1 MEARLHELRARL
13 QEIDDINSAAA
24 VLGWD
29 QSTYMPP
36 GGAPARARQLATLS
50 RLAHARSTDPAL
62 GRLLAELMPY
72 SEQLPYDHPDAA
84 LIRVA
89 QRNYERMIRIPV
101 DLASDIAAHTAAS
114 YHAWTQA
121 RPANDFATML
131 PYLERTLELSRRVAD
146 CFPGYEHP
154 ADPLIDFSDYGMRAA
169 VIRDLFARLRAGLT
183 PIIRAIAAQ
192 PPIDDS
198 CLRKYYPRNDQL
210 AFGEQIIRQFG
221 YDFERGRQDLTHHPF
236 ATKFSIGDVRIT
248 TRINEHDLGDGLFS
262 TLHESGHAMYEQ
274 GIDPAFEGT
283 PLCIGVSAGVHESQ
297 SRLWE
302 NLIGRSR
309 PFWEHFYPELQQT
322 FPQQLGNVP
331 LDEFYRAI
339 NRVQPSLIRTDS
351 DEVTYNLHV
360 MIRFDLELA
369 LLEGSLKL
377 RDLPEAWN
385 ARYAEDLGVTV
396 PDYRDGVL
404 QDMHWFGGLIGG
416 AFQGY
421 TIGNIL
427 SAQILATARAAHP
440 EIDDEIGR
448 GEFATLH
455 GWLREHIYR
464 HGSVYTPNELIERAT
479 GKPMEIEPYL
489 TYLRQKYAAIYGI
502 ALEG

>member
-1 MEARLHELRARL
+1 MEARLHELRAHL

-24 VLGWD
+24 VLNWD

-36 GGAPARARQLATLS
+36 GGAAARARQLATLS
-50 RLAHARSTDPAL
+50 RLAHVRSTDPEL
-62 GRLLAELMPY
+62 GRLLADLMPY

-89 QRNYERMIRIPV
+89 QRNYERMTRIPV

-121 RPANDFATML
+121 RPANDFAAML

-146 CFPGYEHP
+146 CFPGYDHP
-154 ADPLIDFSDYGMRAA
+154 ADPLIDVSDYGMRAA

-183 PIIRAIAAQ
+183 PIIRAIVAQ

-198 CLRKYYPRNDQL
+198 CLRKYYPRDDQL

-236 ATKFSIGDVRIT
+236 ATKFSVGDVRIT

-274 GIDPAFEGT
+274 GVDPAFEGT
-283 PLCIGVSAGVHESQ
+283 PLCGGVSAGVHESQ

-339 NRVQPSLIRTDS
+339 NRVQPSLIRTDA

-369 LLEGSLKL
+369 LLEGNLKL
-377 RDLPEAWN
+377 RELPEAWN

-404 QDMHWFGGLIGG
+404 QDVHWFGGLIGG

-421 TIGNIL
+421 TLGNIL
-427 SAQILATARAAHP
+427 SAQFLAAARAAYP

-448 GEFATLH
+448 GEFASLH

-489 TYLRQKYAAIYGI
+489 TYLRQKYTAIYGI
-502 ALEG
+502 AL

>member
-1 MEARLHELRARL
+1 MESRLQELRARL
-13 QEIDDINSAAA
+13 LEIDDINSAAA

-36 GGAPARARQLATLS
+36 GGAAARARQLATLS
-50 RLAHARSTDPAL
+50 RLAHVRSTDPAL
-62 GRLLAELMPY
+62 GALLAELMPY
-72 SEQLPYDHPDAA
+72 AEQLPYDHPDAA

-89 QRNYERMIRIPV
+89 HRNYERMTRIPV
-101 DLASDIAAHTAAS
+101 ELASEIASHTAAS
-114 YHAWTQA
+114 YQAWTQA

-146 CFPGYEHP
+146 CFPGYDHP
-154 ADPLIDFSDYGMRAA
+154 ADPLIDFSDYGMRASE
-169 VIRDLFARLRAGLT
+169 IRDLFARLRAGLT
-183 PIIRAIAAQ
+183 PIIRAIVAQ

-210 AFGEQIIRQFG
+210 AFGEQIIRRFG

-283 PLCIGVSAGVHESQ
+283 PLCNGVSAGVHESQ

-309 PFWEHFYPELQQT
+309 PFWEYFYPELQQT
-322 FPQQLGNVP
+322 FPQQLGNVS

-339 NRVQPSLIRTDS
+339 NRVQPSLIRTDA

-377 RDLPEAWN
+377 TDLPEAWN
-385 ARYAEDLGVTV
+385 ARYAEDLGVVV

-404 QDMHWFGGLIGG
+404 QDVHWFGGLIGG

-427 SAQILATARAAHP
+427 SAQFLAAARSAHP
-440 EIDDEIGR
+440 EIDAEIGQ

-464 HGSVYTPNELIERAT
+464 HGSVFTPAELIERAT
-479 GKPMEIEPYL
+479 GRSMQIEPYL
-489 TYLRQKYAAIYGI
+489 QYLRLKYSAIYGI
-502 ALEG
+502 EL

>member
-1 MEARLHELRARL
+1 M
-13 QEIDDINSAAA
+13 
-24 VLGWD
+24 
-29 QSTYMPP
+29 
-36 GGAPARARQLATLS
+36 
-50 RLAHARSTDPAL
+50 
-62 GRLLAELMPY
+62 
-72 SEQLPYDHPDAA
+72 
-84 LIRVA
+84 
-89 QRNYERMIRIPV
+89 
-101 DLASDIAAHTAAS
+101 
-114 YHAWTQA
+114 
-121 RPANDFATML
+121 
-131 PYLERTLELSRRVAD
+131 AD
-146 CFPGYEHP
+146 CFPGYDHP
-154 ADPLIDFSDYGMRAA
+154 ADPLIDVSDYGMRTA

-183 PIIRAIAAQ
+183 PIIRAIVAQ

-236 ATKFSIGDVRIT
+236 ATKFSVGDVRIT

-274 GIDPAFEGT
+274 GVDPAFEGT
-283 PLCIGVSAGVHESQ
+283 PLCGGVSAGVHESQ

-339 NRVQPSLIRTDS
+339 NRVQPSLIRTDA

-369 LLEGSLKL
+369 LLEGNLKL

-404 QDMHWFGGLIGG
+404 QDVHWFGGLIGG

-421 TIGNIL
+421 TLGNIL
-427 SAQILATARAAHP
+427 SAQFLAAARAAHP

-448 GEFATLH
+448 GEFASLH

-479 GKPMEIEPYL
+479 GKPMEIESYL
-489 TYLRQKYAAIYGI
+489 TYLRQKYTAIYGI
-502 ALEG
+502 AL